1 MHEFQC
7 NFAYNHTN
15 SVSPLF
21 EAQQPGISSGNWSI
35 GNIKVFPMQKDILFS
50 HTSSLYCITIEKFDN
65 QFDKFDIEIL
75 QGEEMVGH

>member
-1 MHEFQC
+1 
-7 NFAYNHTN
+7 
-15 SVSPLF
+15 
-21 EAQQPGISSGNWSI
+21 
-35 GNIKVFPMQKDILFS
+35 MQKDILFS